1 MFYKKV
7 PDPIYGRPNYLIFS
21 RCDSERSQFLEENHF
36 TKRDLENTQAKLEYN
51 LILLKMKLWEERKII
66 ALDEYKQIQEG
77 VKKLWT
83 AIQVCKEEIS
93 TNYDFGR
100 KHAPFFS
107 GHTPETVKRSKVGP
121 RTKFQKDCDWLN
133 AELRRISATGDVSPI
148 EEINGIC
155 QVSKFGVKK
164 IISLSTDPMK
174 LHAIWLAGW
183 IQEAGFVGKEKN
195 AEYQHF
201 QERYRI
207 PYIFTHNNKYELSP
221 EWLVSFLPIQ
231 VKNSA
236 QLKLIAEYFY
246 KSQLDIDVWMSKLCP
261 ISWMSHN
268 IYTITGEFPDPYF
281 EILEETEEKAFKYL
295 DAKWTKQ
302 QERLDKQSTVST

>member
-21 RCDSERSQFLEENHF
+21 RCDSERSKFLEENHF

-83 AIQVCKEEIS
+83 AIEVCKEEIS

-207 PYIFTHNNKYELSP
+207 PYIFTHNNKYEVSP

-231 VKNSA
+231 KKNSE

-246 KSQLDIDVWMSKLCP
+246 KSQIDLDRWMSKICFM
-261 ISWMSHN
+261 SWMSHN
-268 IYTITGEFPDPYF
+268 TYSVTGEFPEPYYLA
-281 EILEETEEKAFKYL
+281 LEEAEEKAFKHL
-295 DAKWTKQ
+295 DAKWIKEQ
-302 QERLDKQSTVST
+302 KKFESQ

>member
-21 RCDSERSQFLEENHF
+21 RCDSERSKFLEENHF

-148 EEINGIC
+148 E
-155 QVSKFGVKK
+155 
-164 IISLSTDPMK
+164 
-174 LHAIWLAGW
+174 
-183 IQEAGFVGKEKN
+183 
-195 AEYQHF
+195 
-201 QERYRI
+201 
-207 PYIFTHNNKYELSP
+207 
-221 EWLVSFLPIQ
+221 
-231 VKNSA
+231 
-236 QLKLIAEYFY
+236 
-246 KSQLDIDVWMSKLCP
+246 
-261 ISWMSHN
+261 
-268 IYTITGEFPDPYF
+268 
-281 EILEETEEKAFKYL
+281 
-295 DAKWTKQ
+295 
-302 QERLDKQSTVST
+302 

>member
-1 MFYKKV
+1 MFFKKV
-7 PDPIYGRPNYLIFS
+7 PDPIHGRANHLIFS
-21 RCDSERSQFLEENHF
+21 RCDSERSKFLEENHY
-36 TKRDLENTQAKLEYN
+36 TKKELENIKAKLEYN
-51 LILLKMKLWEERKII
+51 LILLKIKLWEQRKII
-66 ALDEYKQIQEG
+66 ALDEYKQLQLG

-83 AIQVCKEEIS
+83 AIEVCKEEIS
-93 TNYDFGR
+93 LNYDFGK
-100 KHAPFFS
+100 KHASFIP
-107 GHTPETVKRSKVGP
+107 GHTPATLKRSKLGP

-133 AELRRISATGDVSPI
+133 AELRYISSTGEVSPI
-148 EEINGIC
+148 DEIDGIC

-183 IQEAGFVGKEKN
+183 IQEAGFIGKEKN
-195 AEYQHF
+195 TEYRHF

-207 PYIFTHNNKYELSP
+207 PYIFTHNNKYELAP

-231 VKNSA
+231 DKNSE

-246 KSQLDIDVWMSKLCP
+246 KSQIDLDAWLSKICYM
-261 ISWMSHN
+261 SWMSHN
-268 IYTITGEFPDPYF
+268 TYSITGEFPDPYF

-295 DAKWTKQ
+295 DAKWTKEQ
-302 QERLDKQSTVST
+302 KKIDSQ